1 MLKRIM
7 LAVTF
12 VALAG
17 FTFDSSIAQSA
28 ETQKIGVMNIQKVLL
43 ESESGKAAK
52 AVFEKRMTELQDK
65 FKVEQDALIALQ
77 QEIEKKS
84 SAWSKDKQGQ
94 KVRELQMGQR
104 ELQVKSEDAKMELR
118 QLQDKE
124 LEPILK
130 MLQTVVNTY
139 GEKNGYSVI
148 LDSKVAVL
156 YAAPSIDL
164 SQAVKE
170 ELNKRMK

>member
-7 LAVTF
+7 LV
-12 VALAG
+12 VALVVIAG
-17 FTFDSSIAQSA
+17 FTFESSTARA
-28 ETQKIGVMNIQKVLL
+28 EAQKIGVLNIQKVLL
-43 ESESGKAAK
+43 ESSSGRKAK
-52 AVFEKRMTELQDK
+52 VIFEKRMNELQAK
-65 FKVEQDALIALQ
+65 FKSEQDSLVALQ

-84 SAWSKDKQGQ
+84 SAWSKDKKGE
-94 KVRELQMGQR
+94 KIRELQLKQR
-104 ELQVKSEDAKMELR
+104 EMQIKSEDAKMELK

-130 MLQTVVNTY
+130 MLETVVTAY

-156 YAAPSIDL
+156 YAAPSVDL
-164 SQAVKE
+164 SEKVQKE
-170 ELNKRMK
+170 LDKRMK